1 MSKKQGAKCK
11 YLLDASSLYPIL
23 LSGKAV
29 NLDQCAVST
38 LTEYELG
45 NVLWKE
51 AKTKR
56 IDFTAAAQTFS
67 DALSEMKKISI
78 NGIGEVLQIAVEKSL
93 TFYDASY
100 VFIAEKENLK
110 LVTEDTEL
118 LRKCK
123 LAMGTKEFTD
133 SQFF

>member
-11 YLLDASSLYPIL
+11 YLIDTSALYPLL
-23 LSGKAV
+23 LSSKAF
-29 NLDQCAVST
+29 NSEQFAVSS

-51 AKTKR
+51 AKKR
-56 IDFTAAAQTFS
+56 KIDFKGAAQIFS
-67 DALSEMKKISI
+67 DALLELKKIGIASI
-78 NGIGEVLQIAVEKSL
+78 GDILAIAIERNL

-100 VFIAEKENLK
+100 AYIAEKEGLI

-118 LRKCK
+118 LKKCK
-123 LAMGTKEFTD
+123 RAIKTKDIED
-133 SQFF
+133 I